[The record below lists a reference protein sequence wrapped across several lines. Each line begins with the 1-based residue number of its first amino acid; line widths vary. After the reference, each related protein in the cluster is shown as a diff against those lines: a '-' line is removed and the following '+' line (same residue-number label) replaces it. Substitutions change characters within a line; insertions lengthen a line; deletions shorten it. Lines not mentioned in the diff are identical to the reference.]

1 MLNLHHLAVFYA
13 VVSAGSVSRGAD
25 ALGISQPAVS
35 KQLRLLERSLRT
47 VLLDRQP
54 RGVTPTAAGRVLAEH
69 AGRIFTL
76 AADAERAVADVA
88 GVRAGRLAV
97 GAGPTAGV
105 YLLPRAIVAF
115 RQAHP
120 DVRFTAETEGPDVL
134 RQRLLDGRI
143 DLAVTEA
150 PIEPAAELSATVLL
164 HDVLVPVA
172 AAGSPLAAQ
181 RSVTAEQFCG
191 HPFVARQT
199 ATGRPSL
206 AERTLLARGLTV
218 VPVLTV
224 DSTEAIKQAVMAG
237 VGVALVSRL
246 AVATDVAAGRLARVN
261 VRGLSVR
268 HPVYH
273 VRRRDR
279 SPSPAAA
286 AFVRLLTR
294 PPAASPVSEP
304 KSQTRAGRP
313 FPRGASSDRRTAAT
327 ATVQ

>member
-1 MLNLHHLAVFYA
+1 MLNLHHLSVFHA
-13 VVSAGSVSRGAD
+13 VVVAGSVSRGAD

-35 KQLRLLERSLRT
+35 KQLRLLERALHAT
-47 VLLDRQP
+47 LLDRHAK
-54 RGVTPTAAGRVLAEH
+54 GVRPTAAGAVLAEH
-69 AGRIFTL
+69 ADRLF
-76 AADAERAVADVA
+76 AVADAAERAVADVSGA
-88 GVRAGRLAV
+88 RAGSLSV

-120 DVRFTAETEGPDVL
+120 DVRFSAETEGPDVL

-150 PIEPAAELSATVLL
+150 PVAPAPELVATVLL

-172 AAGSPLAAQ
+172 AAGSPLARR
-181 RSVTAEQFCG
+181 RSLTPAEFCRE
-191 HPFVARQT
+191 PFVARQT
-199 ATGRPSL
+199 VTGEPSL
-206 AERTLLARGLTV
+206 AERTLAGRGLMV
-218 VPVLTV
+218 RPVLTV

-246 AVATDVAAGRLARVN
+246 AVATEVAAGRLARAA
-261 VRGLSVR
+261 VRGLTVR

-279 SPSPAAA
+279 SPSPAAT
-286 AFVRLLTR
+286 AFVRLLT
-294 PPAASPVSEP
+294 A
-304 KSQTRAGRP
+304 
-313 FPRGASSDRRTAAT
+313 DR
-327 ATVQ
+327 